1 MEFQL
6 RTLPADAAEG
16 YLPELVA
23 LLMDAVASGASV
35 GWVEVPS
42 EGEAA
47 EYWRGVIAS
56 LGPGRLLL
64 GALSSGRLLGTV
76 QLVLEGRPNGR
87 HRAEVSKLLVHREAR
102 RQGLGEALMRRVE
115 QEARAQGR
123 TLLLLDTLLGS
134 PAERLYAR
142 LGWRTVGVVPGFAR
156 VSSGALEP
164 THIMMKQL
172 G

>member
-6 RTLPADAAEG
+6 RTLPPEVAEG

-23 LLMDAVASGASV
+23 LLVDAVAGGASV

-42 EGEAA
+42 EREAA
-47 EYWRGVIAS
+47 DYWRGVLS
-56 LGPGRLLL
+56 LLGPGRLLL
-64 GALSSGRLLGTV
+64 GAWRGERLLGTV
-76 QLVLEGRPNGR
+76 QLVLEGRPNGL
-87 HRAEVSKLLVHREAR
+87 HRAEVSKLLVHHEAR

-115 QEARAQGR
+115 EEARARGR

-134 PAERLYAR
+134 DAERLYTR

>member
-6 RTLPADAAEG
+6 STLTPESAECC
-16 YLPELVA
+16 LPELAA
-23 LLMDAVASGASV
+23 LLMDAVASGGSV

-42 EGEAA
+42 EQEAA
-47 EYWRGVIAS
+47 GYWRGVIAS
-56 LGPGRLLL
+56 LGPGRLLFAASL
-64 GALSSGRLLGTV
+64 GGRPLGTV
-76 QLVLEGRPNGR
+76 QLVLESRPNGL

-115 QEARAQGR
+115 EEARVRGR
-123 TLLLLDTLLGS
+123 TLLLLDTLQGS
-134 PAERLYAR
+134 AAERLYAR
-142 LGWRTVGVVPGFAR
+142 LGWQSVGVVPGYAR
-156 VSSGALEP
+156 VTSGALEA